1 MAKLAPVEALLGK
14 VAPLIEKLPFIPKK
28 AAPKTGAHEPFD
40 DLEDASPDSD
50 ESFEPNAL
58 PTAHPGGPARP
69 RIDFGAIVKAFL
81 GNRLLL
87 GVTGALLVV
96 VLAMAV
102 TAILADRPPP
112 APAVL
117 SKPVTEEGRALARRF
132 LLPPDPALDLSPP
145 MEREPKLVYTDEDM
159 KTYAPVHD
167 PRDLGILAKQND
179 EDAAKVLGAAR

>member
-1 MAKLAPVEALLGK
+1 MAKIAPVDALLGK

-58 PTAHPGGPARP
+58 PAAQGAGKNFP

-81 GNRLLL
+81 GNHILL
-87 GVTGALLVV
+87 GITGAVLLV

-102 TAILADRPPP
+102 TAILADSPPP
-112 APAVL
+112 PPKSV
-117 SKPVTEEGRALARRF
+117 SKPITDEGRALAHRF

-167 PRDLGILAKQND
+167 PRDLEILAKQND
-179 EDAAKVLGAAR
+179 RDAAKTLGAAR